1 VPPTRTFHAEAPPAA
16 CALSPAGTEIAA
28 ALKNGKIQVWSLA
41 GKPLRAWASGDTPVN
56 GLFYAGESRL
66 VVAIGG
72 TVAVHDTASGQKLA
86 GWQAHPRPIDFVVAS
101 RDVSFLA
108 TASDDGTV
116 KLWKPDGTPIRSLA
130 GGAGEFQV
138 AAIAP
143 AGNRVAAANSDTN
156 VFLFE
161 TRTGAVQ
168 HVCQLEMS
176 CYALDFAPDGR
187 RLAAGSVDGSVS
199 LWNAESGASMGIL
212 GRYPLPVGAVRFSP
226 DGKHLAT
233 TGLSTNPFTAE
244 TESRIWDLASRK
256 ETTIPLGISTMNAIA
271 FTATGRP
278 IVLSIHDRTISIWD
292 S

>member
-1 VPPTRTFHAEAPPAA
+1 MPPTRTFQAEAPAAA
-16 CALSPAGTEIAA
+16 CALSPAGAEIAA

-41 GKPLRAWASGDTPVN
+41 GNTLRAWASGDTPVN
-56 GLFYAGESRL
+56 GLFYTGDGRI
-66 VVAIGG
+66 VAAMVG
-72 TVAVHDTASGQKLA
+72 TVAVYDTASGLKLA
-86 GWQAHPRPIDFVVAS
+86 GWQAHPQAIDFVAAS

-130 GGAGEFQV
+130 GGSGEFQV

-143 AGNRVAAANSDTN
+143 AGDRVAAANSDTRI
-156 VFLFE
+156 FLFD

-176 CYALDFAPDGR
+176 CYALDFSPDGR
-187 RLAAGSVDGSVS
+187 RLAAGSVDGAVS

-226 DGKHLAT
+226 DGKRLAT

-256 ETTIPLGISTMNAIA
+256 EATTPLGISTMNAVA
-271 FTATGRP
+271 FTASGRP
-278 IVLSIHDRTISIWD
+278 IILSVHDRTISIWD